1 MAGSRAG
8 EMLLRTLRAARVS
21 HRPILLSG
29 STITGVTDSR
39 NSRIPPSLYRQAVD
53 LRVGGSLRLRDSSEA
68 KLLRNKLSIEI
79 LCFQAHGFVAAMALE
94 VLLLSAR
101 RVTMKK
107 NFIQSA
113 RKTVSV
119 VVFGC
124 ALTGIFASLGCNTVH
139 GLGQDIERGGEKT
152 QDAADA
158 VKRRM

>member
-53 LRVGGSLRLRDSSEA
+53 LRVGGSRSRDSSEA
-68 KLLRNKLSIEI
+68 KNYCERTFDRNLVLSSTWV
-79 LCFQAHGFVAAMALE
+79 CGGHGIRGAFTQRE
-94 VLLLSAR
+94 EGHHEKEFHSER
-101 RVTMKK
+101 KK
-107 NFIQSA
+107 NRVRCSIWL
-113 RKTVSV
+113 
-119 VVFGC
+119 C
-124 ALTGIFASLGCNTVH
+124 AHRDFCLVGLQH
-139 GLGQDIERGGEKT
+139 GSRLGQDIERGGEKT